1 MLGTEPQSSVRVS
14 MLLTSEP
21 ALKLL
26 LVFITLVHVLM
37 LLSLRSEDKLLEL
50 VLSIRSVSPREQT
63 GQIWQQAPWE
73 VAELAESS
81 MHEV

>member
-1 MLGTEPQSSVRVS
+1 

>member
-50 VLSIRSVSPREQT
+50 VLSIHSVSPREQT